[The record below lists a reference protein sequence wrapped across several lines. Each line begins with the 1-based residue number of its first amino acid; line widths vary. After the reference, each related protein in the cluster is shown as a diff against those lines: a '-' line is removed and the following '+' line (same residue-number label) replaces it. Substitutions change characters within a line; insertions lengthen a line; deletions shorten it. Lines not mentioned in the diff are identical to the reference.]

1 MSKES
6 SPPGA
11 QASAAPIAWYPLL
24 SEFLGTSLLITGGLG
39 GVGLA
44 SAGLIPKIAAFSVV
58 PGLTILTLVYAFSDL
73 SGAHFNPAIT
83 LSFALRGSFA
93 WSKLPGYW
101 AAQLLGALT
110 FGGLLSLAL
119 NIPPLVEKVSA
130 GGSFWLETAT
140 TAFLTL
146 VILAAAKRK
155 AEVGTSSGIV
165 VAGTLALCLLLAGPF
180 SGVTLNTALALG
192 QTVFGGSQ
200 HAWAHLLGPLLGALL
215 ATGLTWVLRGGV
227 DGDEASAAK
236 GDQNSGNE
244 DS

>member
-1 MSKES
+1 MPEKS
-6 SPPGA
+6 SPPGT
-11 QASAAPIAWYPLL
+11 QTSAAPIAWYPLL
-24 SEFLGTSLLITGGLG
+24 SEFLGTGLLITGGLG

-44 SAGLIPKIAAFSVV
+44 NAGLIPKIAAFSAV
-58 PGLTILTLVYAFSDL
+58 PGLTILTLIYVFSDL

-101 AAQLLGALT
+101 VAQSLGALT
-110 FGGLLSLAL
+110 FGSVLSLVL
-119 NIPPLVEKVSA
+119 KIPPPVEKVTAS
-130 GGSFWLETAT
+130 GSFWLEAAT
-140 TAFLTL
+140 TAVLTL

-165 VAGTLALCLLLAGPF
+165 VAATLALCVLLGGPF

-192 QTVFGGSQ
+192 QTVFGGAE
-200 HAWAHLLGPLLGALL
+200 HAWPHLLGPLLGAVV

-227 DGDEASAAK
+227 DSDEASAAK
-236 GDQNSGNE
+236 GDQNSGDKE
-244 DS
+244 S